1 MKIDVDK
8 FLVRPGKEV
17 KLADFATSYDGDLK
31 KEQGI
36 ILLNDIKKELNVSQE
51 KLYASAA
58 QSLLVV
64 FQAMDAA
71 GKDSAIEHVFSGV
84 NPQGCQVHNFKAPTS
99 SEYEHDFLWRH
110 YLALPPRGKI
120 GIHNRSHY
128 ENVLVS
134 RVHPEI
140 LLKEK
145 LPVVSDKSLADLWK
159 TRYESIRDF
168 EKHISKNGVKVVKI
182 FLHVSKEEQK
192 QRFLSRIAEAEKNW
206 KFAPGDLK
214 ERELWDDYQ
223 KAYQQAISAT
233 STKDSPWFVVPADKK
248 WYTRL
253 IVASIVHRALEDMKL
268 EFPVPDKALLTGL
281 KEYKKVLEDET

>member
-36 ILLNDIKKELNVSQE
+36 ILLNDIKKVLNVSQE

-281 KEYKKVLEDET
+281 KEYNKVLEDET

>member
-17 KLADFATSYDGDLK
+17 KLSDFETSYDGDLK

-36 ILLNDIKKELNVSQE
+36 VLLEEIKEELHVSQE

-71 GKDSAIEHVFSGV
+71 GKDSTIEHVFSGV
-84 NPQGCQVHNFKAPTS
+84 NPQGCQVNNFKAPTS
-99 SEYEHDFLWRH
+99 TEYEHDFLWRH

-140 LLKEK
+140 LTKEK
-145 LPVVSDKSLADLWK
+145 LPAMGDKSLADLWK

-168 EKHISKNGVKVVKI
+168 EKHISRNGVKVVKI
-182 FLHVSKEEQK
+182 FLHLSKEEQK
-192 QRFLSRIAEAEKNW
+192 QRFLSRIAEADKNW

-214 ERELWDDYQ
+214 ERELWGDYQ

-233 STKDSPWFVVPADKK
+233 STKDSPWYIVPADKK

-253 IVASIVHRALEDMKL
+253 VVASIVHEALKDMKL
-268 EFPVPDKALLTGL
+268 EFAVLDKALLSGL
-281 KEYKKVLEDET
+281 AECKKVLEDEK

>member
-110 YLALPPRGKI
+110 YLALPPRGTI

>member
-1 MKIDVDK
+1 MKIDIDK
-8 FLVRPGKEV
+8 FLVSPDKEV
-17 KLADFATSYDGDLK
+17 KLADFVTSYDGDLK

-36 ILLNDIKKELNVSQE
+36 VLLREIKKELNVSQE
-51 KLYASAA
+51 KLYASGA

-99 SEYEHDFLWRH
+99 TEYEHDFLWRH

-140 LLKEK
+140 LTKEK
-145 LPVVSDKSLADLWK
+145 MPTMGDKSLADLWK

-168 EKHISKNGVKVVKI
+168 ERHISRNGVKVVKI
-182 FLHVSKEEQK
+182 FLHLSKEEQK
-192 QRFLSRIAEAEKNW
+192 QRFLSRIAEADKNW
-206 KFAPGDLK
+206 KFAAGDLK
-214 ERELWDDYQ
+214 ERELWGNYQ

-233 STKDSPWFVVPADKK
+233 STKDSPWYVVPADKK
-248 WYTRL
+248 WYSRL
-253 IVASIVHRALEDMKL
+253 VVASIVHRALKDMKL
-268 EFPVPDKALLTGL
+268 EFPVLDKALLSGL
-281 KEYKKVLEDET
+281 AECKKVLEDEK